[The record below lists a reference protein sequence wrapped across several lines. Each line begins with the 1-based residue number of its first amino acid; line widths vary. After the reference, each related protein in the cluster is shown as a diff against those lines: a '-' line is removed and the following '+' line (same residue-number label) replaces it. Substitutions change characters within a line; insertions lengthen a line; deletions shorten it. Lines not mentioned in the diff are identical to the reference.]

1 MRLAVAACQPLAA
14 RMEVE
19 LVQESAPDL
28 PLVSVDRNRI
38 VQVFQNLLENAVQH
52 SQPGSRV
59 VFRAG
64 PASLGERAGMR
75 FLVEDAGPG
84 FRADDLP
91 HIFEPFFTRRRGGTG
106 LGLSIVQR
114 IVENHEGEIILANR
128 DAGGAAAA
136 VTLPAAVQPL
146 PKWERMV

>member
-1 MRLAVAACQPLAA
+1 
-14 RMEVE
+14 
-19 LVQESAPDL
+19 
-28 PLVSVDRNRI
+28 VDRNRI

-59 VFRAG
+59 VFRAA

-75 FLVEDAGPG
+75 FLVEDTGPG

-136 VTLPAAVQPL
+136 VTLPL
-146 PKWERMV
+146 